1 MIGYAFT
8 LGLLAAVNPCGFP
21 LLPAYLASFVARG
34 EDATRVTRVARG
46 LIAGGCVTAGFLL
59 VFVLAGVAVGLGGT
73 LALAWTPW
81 VMVAVG
87 VAIAVFG
94 VATLIGRA
102 PTFTLPTPGMR
113 PGHGATT
120 MIMYGITY
128 AIGSLSCSLPLFLAS
143 VTERFTHLGGWAGVG
158 TVLAY
163 GLGMGFFVTGTG
175 IVASLAGTNA
185 ARRIR
190 PLARIVPVVGGTVL
204 VASGLY
210 LALYWTF
217 DVLAPETTVG
227 IVAIGSTV
235 QQAVSTWLS
244 THSLRVGITA
254 GVIVLT
260 SFVFVAI
267 TEARRAH
274 TPPAATPERTP
285 IGHD

>member
-21 LLPAYLASFVARG
+21 LLPAYLASFVAAG
-34 EDATRVTRVARG
+34 EGATRVTRIARG

-59 VFVLAGVAVGLGGT
+59 VFLLAGVAVGLGGT

-87 VAIAVFG
+87 VAIFVFG
-94 VATLIGRA
+94 VATLAGRA
-102 PTFTLPTPGMR
+102 PTLTLPTPGLR
-113 PGHGATT
+113 PGRGAMA
-120 MIMYGITY
+120 MIVYGVTY

-175 IVASLAGTNA
+175 IVASLAGVNA

-190 PLARIVPVVGGTVL
+190 PLARIVPLVGGIVL
-204 VASGLY
+204 VASGAY

-217 DVLAPETTVG
+217 DILAPETTVG
-227 IVAIGSTV
+227 IVAVGSTV
-235 QQAVSTWLS
+235 QQAVSSWLS
-244 THSLRVGITA
+244 THSLRVGIAA
-254 GVIVLT
+254 GAIVLT
-260 SFVFVAI
+260 SFAI
-267 TEARRAH
+267 IAATEARR
-274 TPPAATPERTP
+274 PQPAPATLERTP